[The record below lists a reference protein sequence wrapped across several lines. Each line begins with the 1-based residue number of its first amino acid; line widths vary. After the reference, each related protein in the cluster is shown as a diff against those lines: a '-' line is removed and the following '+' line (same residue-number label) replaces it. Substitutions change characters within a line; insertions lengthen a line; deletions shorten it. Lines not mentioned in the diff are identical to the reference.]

1 MTGAENPQFVGN
13 AVETV
18 TILGSMFLLS
28 LFSFVNLQGEWC
40 MRIDHIRQ
48 RVMRSLLS
56 VTIAISFFVA
66 PVVVADEALNK
77 KAGDTISSFSRWVIA
92 ADYVADRPILVT
104 VGGESLLY
112 RPGDVILWKSEG
124 TRIGELSGH
133 QTAVWAVDVSA
144 DGKLVATAGYDGLV
158 KVWDLQSRKLKAD
171 LKQHKGWVRSLAFS
185 PDGSQLATAGEDG
198 KVSLW
203 NTQDGKAAI
212 TVAAHK
218 GPVTAVAFSPNG
230 KILVTGGGDNLV
242 KVWNAADGTAIQT
255 LAGHEDTIWSIAYS
269 PARSQF
275 VSTGADRTIRVW
287 SAETFK
293 QIGVFTGHKDWV
305 TSAGFNSDGTRL
317 VTASLDGVIKLWD
330 VLKQREQQ
338 GLKRQSS
345 SVWCVTFAPD
355 DQSIFVGTHSGG
367 QVIPTPVA
375 KLLPLPPEPSPKPV
389 SQVALKPLV
398 PTEFKSLIGAT
409 GVISDDGT
417 VFVSGKKGKDTYT
430 LTAVVPEG
438 PAVTAIRLEVI
449 PDKTLPAQGPGR
461 APNGNFVLSEFN
473 AKVISNDKQKTET
486 PVMFT
491 AVTADYSQSG
501 WPVAN
506 ARDQNEDTGWGI
518 AGAVGKSHMATFQT
532 ATQTPIQGGT
542 TLVFTMSQQFS
553 DGEHSIGKFRL
564 FADQKTPVGDSV
576 QTPEKPDAKDNQK
589 KKAPDS

>member
-1 MTGAENPQFVGN
+1 MNPQFVGN
-13 AVETV
+13 AVPTA
-18 TILGSMFLLS
+18 TILRAMFLLS
-28 LFSFVNLQGEWC
+28 LFSFIKLRGEWC

-48 RVMRSLLS
+48 RVMCSLLS
-56 VTIAISFFVA
+56 VTIAISFFVV

-92 ADYVADRPILVT
+92 ADYAADAPILVT

-144 DGKLVATAGYDGLV
+144 DGKLVATAGYDGLI
-158 KVWDLQSRKLKAD
+158 KVWDLQSRKLKRD

-185 PDGSQLATAGEDG
+185 PDGSRLVSAGEDG
-198 KVSLW
+198 KVFLW

-230 KILVTGGGDNLV
+230 KTFVTGGGDNLV

-269 PARSQF
+269 PTRSQF

-293 QIGVFTGHKDWV
+293 QTGVFTGHKDWV
-305 TSAGFNSDGTRL
+305 TSAGFNSDGSRL

-375 KLLPLPPEPSPKPV
+375 KLLPVPPKPV
-389 SQVALKPLV
+389 PTLAPQAGLKPLLL
-398 PTEFKSLIGAT
+398 TEFKSLIGAT

-417 VFVSGKKGKDTYT
+417 VLVSGKNGKDTYT

-438 PAVTAIRLEVI
+438 PAVTAIRLEVL

-473 AKVISNDKQKTET
+473 AKALSNGTKKTKKIIEFTNVI
-486 PVMFT
+486 
-491 AVTADYSQSG
+491 ADYSQNG

-506 ARDQNEDTGWGI
+506 ARDQKEDTGWGI
-518 AGAVGKSHMATFQT
+518 AGSIGRSHIATFQT

-553 DGEHSIGKFRL
+553 DGQHSIGKFRL
-564 FADQKTPVGDSV
+564 FVEQGMPGSNAVKAPEQPV
-576 QTPEKPDAKDNQK
+576 EKDNQK
-589 KKAPDS
+589 KKAPNS

>member
-1 MTGAENPQFVGN
+1 MNPQFVGN
-13 AVETV
+13 ALLTV
-18 TILGSMFLLS
+18 TILGAMFLLS
-28 LFSFVNLQGEWC
+28 LFSFINLQGEWC
-40 MRIDHIRQ
+40 MRIDSIRQ
-48 RVMRSLLS
+48 RAMRSLLS
-56 VTIAISFFVA
+56 VTIAISFFVV
-66 PVVVADEALNK
+66 PVVAADEALNK

-92 ADYVADRPILVT
+92 ADYAADGPILVT

-144 DGKLVATAGYDGLV
+144 DGKLVATAGYDGLI
-158 KVWDLQSRKLKAD
+158 KVWDLQSRKLKRD

-185 PDGSQLATAGEDG
+185 PDGSRLVSAGEDG
-198 KVSLW
+198 KVFLW

-230 KILVTGGGDNLV
+230 KTFVTGGGDNLV

-269 PARSQF
+269 PTRSQF

-293 QIGVFTGHKDWV
+293 QTGVFTGHKDWV
-305 TSAGFNSDGTRL
+305 TSASFNSDGSRL

-330 VLKQREQQ
+330 VQKQREQQ

-345 SVWCVTFAPD
+345 CVWCVAFKPD
-355 DQSIFVGTHSGG
+355 DQSIFIGTHSGG
-367 QVIPTPVA
+367 QIIPTPVA
-375 KLLPLPPEPSPKPV
+375 KLVPLPPEPSPKPV
-389 SQVALKPLV
+389 SQVVLKPLV
-398 PTEFKSLIGAT
+398 PTEFKSLAGAT
-409 GVISDDGT
+409 GLISADGT
-417 VFVSGKKGKDTYT
+417 VLVSGTNGKDTYT
-430 LTAVVPEG
+430 VTATVPQG
-438 PAVTAIRLEVI
+438 PPVTAIRLEVL

-461 APNGNFVLSEFN
+461 AANGNFVLSEFN
-473 AKVISNDKQKTET
+473 AKVLANGTEKTEKII
-486 PVMFT
+486 VFT
-491 AVTADYSQSG
+491 NVIADYSQNG

-506 ARDQNEDTGWGI
+506 ARDQKEDTGWGI
-518 AGAVGKSHMATFQT
+518 AGSIGRSHIATFQT
-532 ATQTPIQGGT
+532 AAETPIQGGT

-553 DGEHSIGKFRL
+553 DGQHSIGKFRL